1 MEEKRKDEL
10 RQAFIK
16 SGLTKEEWK
25 VACKYLKVDT
35 LKLAEICDEQS
46 KYCKGDVS
54 QSMSLFVNAFNKLSE
69 KHILIE
75 EIQNT
80 CNVHTYRNN
89 DVIDVYLL
97 IYFVT
102 EQTKKNNS
110 DFIVEMRD
118 FIKLHKSDIAE
129 IFQDTG
135 FDKRHIRRIISTVPP
150 SQWDLRIQNA
160 RMRQNDSGKKQLKL
174 ANGRLINIL
183 LNKELLL
190 KNKLEEW
197 QAADDEEG
205 FLYKIETGKR
215 SRVYLETDDVMP
227 FIDLVVL
234 SAVYTL
240 IDAGYKVITVKDI
253 WETTHFTGEWDNVK
267 PEQRKAF
274 MKIIDEAKKRLK
286 RHIMTKDYDEKWCC
300 TTKEYGMF
308 VDNGSYFLGKLGYT
322 DNADVVFVIEKVPVF
337 FQLCKKEHRLISIP
351 NEILESKNC
360 KIDWLEKIYI
370 ARRIVLSANQKN
382 RMIPSMKWKTAETEL
397 GKGIDHERAKGYMRF
412 LKEAQLIEGYSATA
426 SKLEWK
432 TVLQIGEAT
441 SEKSL
446 VILKDENGKVITADV
461 PKPEKIERVEAELR
475 AYNDYLANSKVVLNE
490 TELDCSLVAIYNRGS
505 YDLGGRMYT
514 TKEGHQ
520 YKTKTERKQITIN
533 GNATVEIDFSC
544 YHTNMLYNL
553 QGLPLEG
560 DAYDFANDRQKA
572 KRVLNTCLDAKNETK
587 AKCSIASYLCSGDN
601 DKEDKEYEEYK
612 AFIPEAE
619 ELMRKAEARHV
630 GIKGRFYTD
639 NALSLQNL
647 DAEIMLTIIDELRR
661 KKILALPIH
670 DSIIVEKKY
679 LAKAKKTMEKV
690 YKKRM
695 GFDCRIK
702 VEE

>member
-25 VACKYLKVDT
+25 VACKYLNVDA
-35 LKLAEICDEQS
+35 LELAEICAKEASRIKDKSISNAMLFFVKNFIELSNKYIS
-46 KYCKGDVS
+46 K
-54 QSMSLFVNAFNKLSE
+54 
-69 KHILIE
+69 E
-75 EIQNT
+75 EIQNV
-80 CNVHTYRNN
+80 CNTHNYLYKNN
-89 DVIDVYLL
+89 IINIYDVIT
-97 IYFVT
+97 ICANNSA
-102 EQTKKNNS
+102 KNNIS
-110 DFIVEMRD
+110 F
-118 FIKLHKSDIAE
+118 IAE
-129 IFQDTG
+129 IRKKLKIFQEQAKKIFEDSG
-135 FDKRHIRRIISTVPP
+135 FQKRHIRRIISEVPP
-150 SQWDLRIQNA
+150 DQWDLRIQNA
-160 RMRQNDSGKKQLKL
+160 RMRQNRSEIKQLKL
-174 ANGRLINIL
+174 ANGRLTNVM
-183 LNKELLL
+183 LNKEQ
-190 KNKLEEW
+190 LEKKFIGNSP
-197 QAADDEEG
+197 DGNDEFFYE
-205 FLYKIETGKR
+205 IDERKR
-215 SRVYLETDDVMP
+215 YHVYLETDDVMP

-267 PEQRKAF
+267 LEQRMAF
-274 MKIIDEAKKRLK
+274 MKIIDDAKKRLQC
-286 RHIMTKDYDEKWCC
+286 RHIMTKTYDGKWNC
-300 TTKEYGMF
+300 TTEEYGMF
-308 VDNGSYFLGKLGYT
+308 VENGSYFLGKLGYT
-322 DNADVVFVIEKVPVF
+322 DNADVVFVITNTPEYYRI
-337 FQLCKKEHRLISIP
+337 CKIQRLASIP
-351 NEILESKNC
+351 NKLLASKNC

-370 ARRIVLSANQKN
+370 ARRIVLSGNQNNK
-382 RMIPSMKWKTAETEL
+382 IVPIMKWEKADTEL
-397 GKGIDHERAKGYMRF
+397 GKKIDRERAKGYMRF
-412 LKEAQLIEGYSATA
+412 LKKAQLIEDYTATA

-432 TVLQIGEAT
+432 TVLQIGKAT

-446 VILKDENGKVITADV
+446 VILEDENGNDITADA

-475 AYNDYLANSKVVLNE
+475 AYNDYLACNKVVLNE
-490 TELDCSLVAIYNRGS
+490 TELDCSLRAKYNRGS

-520 YKTKTERKQITIN
+520 RKKTERKQITIN
-533 GNATVEIDFSC
+533 GNATIEIDFSC

-560 DAYDFANDRQKA
+560 DAYDFADDRQKA

-587 AKCSIASYLCSGDN
+587 AKCSIASYLRYGDN
-601 DKEDKEYEEYK
+601 YKGEKKYEEIK
-612 AFIPEAE
+612 VFIPEAE
-619 ELMRKAEARHV
+619 ELMRKAEIRHA

-647 DAEIMLTIIDELRR
+647 DAEIMLTIIDDLRR
-661 KKILALPIH
+661 NKILALPVH
-670 DSIIVEKKY
+670 DSIIVEKKN